1 MKKTILA
8 ISLSL
13 LVLTGCASHG
23 FNKYYNNT
31 SITKEVEGYQ
41 LDLRIYGSFNS
52 ESINKMYKI
61 DNYKNEKYKVLT
73 ERNTYYLLDDKTYK
87 SNGNLTFTKDD
98 LEEVDETLFHD
109 TDLILKGLKN
119 VSSKKEIANDV
130 TVKYGIDIT
139 ALETE
144 LPLQFSTDGT
154 TWKTATEIKTAI
166 DNDIKNTTYTVYEVK
181 FKKKHIN
188 ELLKA
193 LNLEFDYKEVTGKI
207 YLTENTAF
215 KITYEIDD
223 LIINGSYY
231 RINNINERS
240 FEFKSNDIDKN
251 LDKYLR

>member
-119 VSSKKEIANDV
+119 VSSKKEI
-130 TVKYGIDIT
+130 
-139 ALETE
+139 
-144 LPLQFSTDGT
+144 
-154 TWKTATEIKTAI
+154 

-251 LDKYLR
+251 LDK

>member
-73 ERNTYYLLDDKTYK
+73 ERNTYYLLDGKTYK

-119 VSSKKEIANDV
+119 VSSKKE
-130 TVKYGIDIT
+130 
-139 ALETE
+139 
-144 LPLQFSTDGT
+144 
-154 TWKTATEIKTAI
+154 I

-207 YLTENTAF
+207 YLTEDTAF
-215 KITYEIDD
+215 KIVYKIDE
-223 LIINGSYY
+223 LTINGSYY
-231 RINNINERS
+231 RLNNINERS
-240 FEFKSNDIDKN
+240 FAFKANDIDE
-251 LDKYLR
+251 YMGE

>member
-119 VSSKKEIANDV
+119 VSSKKEI
-130 TVKYGIDIT
+130 
-139 ALETE
+139 
-144 LPLQFSTDGT
+144 
-154 TWKTATEIKTAI
+154 